1 MKLILILG
9 GAWIVGLIFYL
20 SLFKAAARGDKLLEE
35 AFNDYEDD
43 KENYN

>member
-9 GAWIVGLIFYL
+9 GVWIVGLIFYL